1 VLDLNALYNS
11 FGYDFRWLDD
21 MISCVHVGVGRAQE
35 DTLEREC
42 VGMIYSSLKT

>member
-1 VLDLNALYNS
+1 VLDLNAFYNS

-21 MISCVHVGVGRAQE
+21 MISVGVGRGQE